1 MEEEKNKIDDEKKNT
16 YANDKI
22 ISHIDNVNCNIKIDA
37 LLDHIE
43 EKKKTGHKEINL
55 YKEIKNEYQK
65 MLNDENSIMLEHE
78 KKYNTHQVNN
88 NLCDTKD
95 MLQKENKIL
104 TNNDK
109 KKTFLLSKSKNIT
122 SNVLSSKIPGTLS
135 TKKLNATIKTI
146 KKDVTDNEKK
156 KYVHDH
162 RKDNIIKRNKEF
174 INIYKGKR
182 NYANVEI
189 GSEVCNNKVNV
200 KGDDNKMMV
209 ENKQDGEH
217 FVNKENVQNNIIDDD
232 DDDDDDNH
240 HDNVVVVYDKVK
252 ENEMN
257 ENKNKKSVKEDG
269 LHNVLVEL
277 RNKDNL
283 VVNDNIIN
291 KSFEKNNILYIK
303 TSDSL
308 NENYNERKIYKEINK
323 EEYSNKNEYVHFKN
337 NDDSSIKKKNNSS
350 ECLDEQ
356 KKKTYKYTIIE
367 QKRYNFN
374 DRDNNNAYIKDDTH
388 KKEKGYYLNMIVQSE
403 EYKKYGSN
411 NKMDEMEIYN
421 QHTNDFNI
429 NENLNNKIYF
439 DDYEGYDQEKKKKK
453 LDDHIIPLSLYIL

>member
-1 MEEEKNKIDDEKKNT
+1 MNGNNNINRNNIMNRNNITNNHIIHHISNKT
-16 YANDKI
+16 
-22 ISHIDNVNCNIKIDA
+22 S
-37 LLDHIE
+37 LIE
-43 EKKKTGHKEINL
+43 NNKKKEENIFPSANL
-55 YKEIKNEYQK
+55 YK
-65 MLNDENSIMLEHE
+65 
-78 KKYNTHQVNN
+78 
-88 NLCDTKD
+88 
-95 MLQKENKIL
+95 KEM
-104 TNNDK
+104 
-109 KKTFLLSKSKNIT
+109 
-122 SNVLSSKIPGTLS
+122 
-135 TKKLNATIKTI
+135 
-146 KKDVTDNEKK
+146 
-156 KYVHDH
+156 
-162 RKDNIIKRNKEF
+162 
-174 INIYKGKR
+174 
-182 NYANVEI
+182 
-189 GSEVCNNKVNV
+189 NV
-200 KGDDNKMMV
+200 KGSSDTFDLLYKRKIDKDDNLSKKKKRPNYLF
-209 ENKQDGEH
+209 NKDGEH
-217 FVNKENVQNNIIDDD
+217 FVNKENVQNNIID

-453 LDDHIIPLSLYIL
+453 LDDHIYTQQKEYKNNINDILKDHHLNDKETKEKKNEIEIEEEKKNKIEIEEK